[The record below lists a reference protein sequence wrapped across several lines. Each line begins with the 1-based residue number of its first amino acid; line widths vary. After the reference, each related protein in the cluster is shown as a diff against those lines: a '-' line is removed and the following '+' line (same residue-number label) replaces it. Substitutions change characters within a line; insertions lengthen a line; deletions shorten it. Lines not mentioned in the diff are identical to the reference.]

1 MICQFCNLAN
11 GEELSNV
18 IYQTD
23 LICCFLDIDPIS
35 EGHTLIVPKKHCLD
49 TEELDDETQ
58 LEVMNSVVLLSK
70 AIKKLYNPD
79 GISVMQ
85 NGGYFNDVNHYH
97 MHVFPRYKNDGFN
110 WVEPAQLR
118 RTTLTQTAINL
129 MKIINGRKSET
140 D

>member
-1 MICQFCNLAN
+1 MGCQFCSLAN
-11 GEELSNV
+11 GYEPANI

-23 LICCFLDIDPIS
+23 LICCFLDINPIS

-49 TEELDDETQ
+49 TEELDDKTQ

-70 AIKKLYNPD
+70 AIKKLYNPN

-97 MHVFPRYKNDGFN
+97 MHVFPRYKNDGFS
-110 WVEPAQLR
+110 WVETAQLIH
-118 RTTLTQTAINL
+118 TSLTQTATNL
-129 MKIINGRKSET
+129 MKIIEVIR
-140 D
+140 